1 MYIFQKA
8 LVLPIICSKR
18 QNEDEKLFKKKINW
32 DIKNSW
38 FNWKYIIT
46 FKNMAEENIS
56 PELKLKNKDEAR
68 NDFLEEIEQ
77 NELMSTKN
85 KRFIQ
90 L

>member
-1 MYIFQKA
+1 
-8 LVLPIICSKR
+8 
-18 QNEDEKLFKKKINW
+18 
-32 DIKNSW
+32 
-38 FNWKYIIT
+38 
-46 FKNMAEENIS
+46 MAEENIS

-77 NELMSTKN
+77 IELMSTKN